1 MKRRRLFRLR
11 RICHAVVL
19 GTAIFLGWQIGIGPS
34 WGQEAPMRGADA
46 EEPAPMEEPSPP
58 AGEAGPFPSAEEVI
72 VPEIQPAE
80 EVQAPEKVIRY
91 TVKEGDTLW
100 DISQAILSDSF
111 LWPKVWRNNPYIQ
124 NPDLIYP
131 GNVISFSAL
140 GGPEAPPAEVIQPI
154 APPGEE
160 VQPIEAPPA
169 PEVAMVPPVKAPPPL
184 VKPQPDLSLLASLG
198 FILTGQKPSG
208 TIVGSPDDRELLGE
222 GEIAYIL
229 PESKET
235 LNTGDH
241 LTLYRN
247 VRKVYHPKTRK
258 YLGDLIKILGV
269 AEITKPPQ
277 ADKERVKTAKILDS
291 YDYIKKGDLVL
302 PYEPSE
308 LAAPMTNEA
317 EGARAGSLSG
327 YIVEV
332 KDDRVSN
339 AQMDIV
345 YLDRG
350 LKDGLQI
357 GDRLVVVREG
367 EKTPRFSVGKGE
379 RLPRQIIG
387 HLEILMAYDTTAT
400 ARVVQ
405 SSDVIFKGDQF
416 ESPPSAD
423 PAP

>member
-1 MKRRRLFRLR
+1 MNRRRLHL
-11 RICHAVVL
+11 CHAVVL
-19 GTAIFLGWQIGIGPS
+19 GTAIFLGLQIGIGPS

-80 EVQAPEKVIRY
+80 EAQAPEKVIRY

-100 DISQAILSDSF
+100 DITQAILSDSF

-169 PEVAMVPPVKAPPPL
+169 PEVAMVPPVEAPPPS
-184 VKPQPDLSLLASLG
+184 VKPQPDLSLLVSLG

-208 TIVGSPDDRELLGE
+208 TVVGSPDDRELLGE
-222 GEIAYIL
+222 NEIAYIL
-229 PESKET
+229 PGSEET
-235 LNTGDH
+235 LHTGDR

-269 AEITKPPQ
+269 AVITQ
-277 ADKERVKTAKILDS
+277 SEERVKTAKILDS
-291 YDYIKKGDLVL
+291 YDYINKGDLVL

-308 LAAPMTNEA
+308 LVAPMTIEA

-387 HLEILMAYDTTAT
+387 HLEILMAYDATAT

-405 SSDVIFKGDQF
+405 SNDVIFKGDQF
-416 ESPPSAD
+416 ESS

>member
-1 MKRRRLFRLR
+1 MKRHRLNL
-11 RICHAVVL
+11 CLAVVL
-19 GTAIFLGWQIGIGPS
+19 STAIFLGWQIGMGPS
-34 WGQEAPMRGADA
+34 WGQEAPTRGAEQPA
-46 EEPAPMEEPSPP
+46 EEPIPPEAPVEEPAPMEEPSPL
-58 AGEAGPFPSAEEVI
+58 PSAEEVI
-72 VPEIQPAE
+72 VPEIQSAE

-100 DISQAILSDSF
+100 DISQAILRNPF

-131 GNVISFSAL
+131 GNVITFA
-140 GGPEAPPAEVIQPI
+140 PEAPPVKEPQPVEVIQPI
-154 APPGEE
+154 TPPVE
-160 VQPIEAPPA
+160 VPPA
-169 PEVAMVPPVKAPPPL
+169 PEIAMVPKVEAPPPP

-208 TIVGSPDDRELLGE
+208 TIVGSRDDRELLGE

-235 LNTGDH
+235 LNIGDR

-247 VRKVYHPKTRK
+247 VRKVHHPKTRK

-269 AEITKPPQ
+269 AEITESE
-277 ADKERVKTAKILDS
+277 ERVKTAKILDS
-291 YDYIKKGDLVL
+291 YDYINKGDLVL
-302 PYEPSE
+302 PFESSE
-308 LAAPMTNEA
+308 LTAPMTIEA

-339 AQMDIV
+339 AQFDIV

-350 LKDGLQI
+350 LKNGLKR
-357 GDRLVVVREG
+357 GDRFVVVREG
-367 EKTPRFSVGKGE
+367 EKTPRFSAGKGE

-387 HLEILMAYDTTAT
+387 HLEILMAQDATAT

-405 SSDVIFKGDQF
+405 STDVIYKGDRF
-416 ESPPSAD
+416 ESTPS
-423 PAP
+423 P

>member
-1 MKRRRLFRLR
+1 MKRRRLNL
-11 RICHAVVL
+11 CHAVVL
-19 GTAIFLGWQIGIGPS
+19 GAAIFLGWQIGIGPS
-34 WGQEAPMRGADA
+34 GGQEAPTRGAEQPA
-46 EEPAPMEEPSPP
+46 EEPSPQESPAEEPTPMEEPRPL
-58 AGEAGPFPSAEEVI
+58 PSAEEVI

-100 DISQAILSDSF
+100 DISQAILTDPF

-131 GNVISFSAL
+131 GNVISFA
-140 GGPEAPPAEVIQPI
+140 PEAPPVEVIQPI

-160 VQPIEAPPA
+160 VQPIEVPPA
-169 PEVAMVPPVKAPPPL
+169 PEVAMVPPVEAPPPP

-208 TIVGSPDDRELLGE
+208 TIVGSQDDRELLGE

-235 LNTGDH
+235 LNTGDR

-269 AEITKPPQ
+269 AEITESE
-277 ADKERVKTAKILDS
+277 ERVKTAKILDS

-308 LAAPMTNEA
+308 LTAPMTIEA
-317 EGARAGSLSG
+317 EGAQAGSLSG

-339 AQMDIV
+339 AQFDVV

-350 LKDGLQI
+350 LKDGLKR
-357 GDRLVVVREG
+357 GDRFVVVREG
-367 EKTPRFSVGKGE
+367 EKTPRFSAGKGE

-387 HLEILMAYDTTAT
+387 HLEILMAHDATAT

-416 ESPPSAD
+416 ESPPS
-423 PAP
+423 P

>member
-11 RICHAVVL
+11 RICLAVVL
-19 GTAIFLGWQIGIGPS
+19 GTAIFLGWQIGMEPS
-34 WGQEAPMRGADA
+34 GGQEAPMRGADA
-46 EEPAPMEEPSPP
+46 EELAPMEEPSPP
-58 AGEAGPFPSAEEVI
+58 AGEAGPLPSPPEAEGEVI
-72 VPEIQPAE
+72 VPEMQPAE

-100 DISQAILSDSF
+100 DISQAILSDPF

-131 GNVISFSAL
+131 GNVISFA
-140 GGPEAPPAEVIQPI
+140 PEAPPVEEPPPAEAIQPI
-154 APPGEE
+154 ALPVEE
-160 VQPIEAPPA
+160 VPPAEVPPA
-169 PEVAMVPPVKAPPPL
+169 PEVAMVPPVEAPPPP

-198 FILTGQKPSG
+198 FILTDQKPSG

-222 GEIAYIL
+222 NEIAYIL
-229 PESKET
+229 PALKET
-235 LNTGDH
+235 LNTGDR

-269 AEITKPPQ
+269 AEIIESE
-277 ADKERVKTAKILDS
+277 ERVKTAKILDS
-291 YDYIKKGDLVL
+291 YDYSTKGDLVL

-308 LAAPMTNEA
+308 LTAPMTIEA
-317 EGARAGSLSG
+317 ESAQAGSLSG

-339 AQMDIV
+339 AQFDVV

-350 LKDGLQI
+350 LKDGLKR

-367 EKTPRFSVGKGE
+367 EKTPRFSAGKGE

-387 HLEILMAYDTTAT
+387 HLEILMAHDTTAT
-400 ARVVQ
+400 AWVIQ
-405 SSDVIFKGDQF
+405 SSDVIYKGDRF
-416 ESPPSAD
+416 ESPP
-423 PAP
+423 AP